1 LGLTITY
8 GYGVIQL
15 SVNSDRHNQKVNQM
29 SVINQSL
36 VSAVIKS
43 FEGEAKAIAK
53 ARQSQDK
60 AIQATLDAMVIA
72 CDKPKALFMKGNA
85 KTNEARGQIK
95 AMFDAICEKGFIS
108 KSSAASYQSAF
119 WIAFETGVEFKRDL
133 NNKAKPEGESTGT
146 GEGTAKPTS
155 GKVETT
161 DIPALHKT
169 LSKAL
174 AQARLLNQSIFAAD
188 LVDLIVDVWP
198 DFKET
203 VLNK

>member
-1 LGLTITY
+1 
-8 GYGVIQL
+8 
-15 SVNSDRHNQKVNQM
+15 M
-29 SVINQSL
+29 SVINASL
-36 VSAVIKS
+36 IAAVVKS

-53 ARQSQDK
+53 ARTSQDK
-60 AIQATLDAMVIA
+60 AIQATLDAMLIA

-133 NNKAKPEGESTGT
+133 NNKAKPDTDKGGT
-146 GEGTAKPTS
+146 GEGATKPTS

-188 LVDLIVDVWP
+188 LVDLIVDTWP

>member
-1 LGLTITY
+1 
-8 GYGVIQL
+8 
-15 SVNSDRHNQKVNQM
+15 M
-29 SVINQSL
+29 SVINASL
-36 VSAVIKS
+36 IAAVVKS

-53 ARQSQDK
+53 ARTVQDK
-60 AIQATLDAMVIA
+60 AIQATLDAMLIA
-72 CDKPKALFMKGNA
+72 CDQPKPLFMKGNA

-133 NNKAKPEGESTGT
+133 NNKKDKPDTDKGGT
-146 GEGTAKPTS
+146 GEATDKPKSGT
-155 GKVETT
+155 VTT
-161 DIPALHKT
+161 TTVAELHKT

-174 AQARLLNQSIFAAD
+174 AQARILNQTIFAAD
-188 LVDLIVDVWP
+188 LVDLITDTWP

>member
-1 LGLTITY
+1 
-8 GYGVIQL
+8 
-15 SVNSDRHNQKVNQM
+15 M

-36 VSAVIKS
+36 ISNVIKS

-53 ARQSQDK
+53 ARTTQDK
-60 AIQATLDAMVIA
+60 AIQATLDAMLIA

-119 WIAFETGVEFKRDL
+119 WIAFEQGVPFQRDL
-133 NNKAKPEGESTGT
+133 NNKKDKPEGESTGEAT
-146 GEGTAKPTS
+146 PKPTS
-155 GKVETT
+155 GPVEKT
-161 DIPALHKT
+161 DVPALHKT

-174 AQARLLNQSIFAAD
+174 AQARILNQTIFAAD
-188 LVDLIVDVWP
+188 LVDLITDTWP

>member
-1 LGLTITY
+1 MVEL
-8 GYGVIQL
+8 QL
-15 SVNSDRHNQKVNQM
+15 SPQSILAETTKELQM
-29 SVINQSL
+29 SVINASL
-36 VSAVIKS
+36 IAAVVKS

-53 ARQSQDK
+53 ARTTQDK
-60 AIQATLDAMVIA
+60 AIQATLDAMLIA
-72 CDKPKALFMKGNA
+72 CDQPKALFMKGNA

-108 KSSAASYQSAF
+108 ASSGRSYQTAF
-119 WIAFETGVEFKRDL
+119 WIAFEQGVPFQRDL
-133 NNKAKPEGESTGT
+133 NNKKTEGESTGT
-146 GEGTAKPTS
+146 GEAKASTKAS
-155 GKVETT
+155 GAVETT
-161 DIPALHKT
+161 DVPALHKT

-203 VLNK
+203 VLSK